1 MNANRLAVVIIVVG
15 GLWFGLVTLRENRND
30 RVEID
35 TWAQAQQLTLQKVE
49 RCYFSR
55 GPYRFSRHRRIYR
68 LETPKGVYWIS
79 FPPGLTA
86 IYREE
91 QGTYQPVQ

>member
-1 MNANRLAVVIIVVG
+1 MNANRWAVIIIVAG
-15 GLWFGLVTLRENRND
+15 GLWFGLVTLGED
-30 RVEID
+30 RHDRAEID

-55 GPYRFSRHRRIYR
+55 GPYRLSWHRRIYR
-68 LETPKGVYWIS
+68 IETPKGIYWIS
-79 FPPGLTA
+79 YPPGPTA

-91 QGTYQPVQ
+91 QGAYQRVQ